1 MLVLDWQQ
9 CIISLPHT
17 SCSSTT
23 QEKQA
28 QITRVSALSD
38 AGAGGDRTCWCRRGQ
53 DKSRCWVDGD
63 EVLEPRE
70 QLVSPHSAL
79 FCPGIEFPLHQNSQ
93 EPRSVMRAVQDKQE
107 WACPHPDA
115 NTDSKHCIQCQLGFV
130 HRLDKAQ
137 TPNPASLSRLDP
149 DHEAQFWFW

>member
-1 MLVLDWQQ
+1 MLV
-9 CIISLPHT
+9 
-17 SCSSTT
+17 
-23 QEKQA
+23 QEG
-28 QITRVSALSD
+28 TGP
-38 AGAGGDRTCWCRRGQ
+38 AGAGGDRTNPGAGWMEMKCW
-53 DKSRCWVDGD
+53 SPESNWY
-63 EVLEPRE
+63 LPI
-70 QLVSPHSAL
+70 QLLPAL